1 MYPCVLKS
9 HARDPD
15 VSKRFKFVK
24 CCGSARDPI
33 LLDVSIT
40 LPAAASFLDSIHS
53 RKTHWNF
60 IPWLFAHRMQS
71 SMEESKAK
79 ELSYGWLK
87 LRPRW
92 LQFLN
97 TPKWFLFF
105 LCQYFFTQSII
116 VNGVYPGSISTIEK
130 RFGFTRLVMAH
141 SNSNNNN
148 SGNRSRYRK
157 NGMPKCKLIQ
167 TRASHTR
174 EECES
179 CKF

>member
-1 MYPCVLKS
+1 MRVCVLTRSRKRPRCNRLLHLLFHPLGLS
-9 HARDPD
+9 TRAE
-15 VSKRFKFVK
+15 KRFKFVNV
-24 CCGSARDPI
+24 AAVRVI
-33 LLDVSIT
+33 LFSLKHPSNCRQPPSSCT
-40 LPAAASFLDSIHS
+40 LIKHDRLAG
-53 RKTHWNF
+53 TF
-60 IPWLFAHRMQS
+60 IPWLFAHRVQS
-71 SMEESKAK
+71 SMEESKGK

-141 SNSNNNN
+141 NN
-148 SGNRSRYRK
+148 S
-157 NGMPKCKLIQ
+157 LIIN
-167 TRASHTR
+167 
-174 EECES
+174 
-179 CKF
+179 KFQGLVSLCFAMF